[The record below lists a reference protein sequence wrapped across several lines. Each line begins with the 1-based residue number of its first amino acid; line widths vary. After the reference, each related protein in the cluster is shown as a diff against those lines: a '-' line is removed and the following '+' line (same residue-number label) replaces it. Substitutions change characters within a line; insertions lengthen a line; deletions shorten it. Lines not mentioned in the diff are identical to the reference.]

1 MMTYVFWGLFLGI
14 GVVLGWWFR
23 GRRIR
28 ARSRPFNSAIG
39 SVVGAGI
46 EFAPG
51 QSKALGGA
59 SPFKVVTA
67 DGSVCYEGSSGG
79 DARRTIEKLRAGGV
93 EWTAERDGERWDWGP
108 R

>member
-28 ARSRPFNSAIG
+28 AVYAPRGRPRLRPASKVLRG
-39 SVVGAGI
+39 S
-46 EFAPG
+46 P
-51 QSKALGGA
+51 
-59 SPFKVVTA
+59 PFKVVTA

-79 DARRTIEKLRAGGV
+79 DARRTIEKLRADGV
-93 EWTAERDGERWDWGP
+93 EWTAARDGEPWDWGP